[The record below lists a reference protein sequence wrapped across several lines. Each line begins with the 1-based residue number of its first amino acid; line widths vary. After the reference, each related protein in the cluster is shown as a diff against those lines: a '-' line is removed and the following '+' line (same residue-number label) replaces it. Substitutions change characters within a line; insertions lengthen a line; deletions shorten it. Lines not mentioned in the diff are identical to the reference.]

1 MKKLVIALFI
11 IGIGGVCSVKA
22 QRHYSGVRAIDM
34 SYGLNIFGR
43 DNTHLNVSISRYR
56 NRTTYWKGG
65 LNFLE
70 KSFTYKLLISGTETD
85 KNAVYNI
92 ECSTGRAFYGDVNYF
107 KTLATNR
114 ISLWLNG
121 SVGTFLGVEVY
132 RNPNEQVRFVMGPKV
147 SLEGEF
153 FITSRIAILGQM
165 EQQWSPF
172 SKLKKWNT
180 YLFHTLLHY
189 SIQLS

>member
-70 KSFTYKLLISGTETD
+70 KSFTYKLLISET
-85 KNAVYNI
+85 
-92 ECSTGRAFYGDVNYF
+92 
-107 KTLATNR
+107 
-114 ISLWLNG
+114 
-121 SVGTFLGVEVY
+121 
-132 RNPNEQVRFVMGPKV
+132 
-147 SLEGEF
+147 
-153 FITSRIAILGQM
+153 
-165 EQQWSPF
+165 
-172 SKLKKWNT
+172 
-180 YLFHTLLHY
+180 
-189 SIQLS
+189 